1 MSWFLTTPTI
11 LRTCFAAS
19 FVALASTIVITSAA
33 KADSAPQV
41 VTDIAP
47 VQALVARVMQGVET
61 PQRLV
66 NTGDSAHAF
75 SLRPSQAKA
84 IQEADLIVWIG
95 PDMSP
100 WLEEAVE
107 ALSSNGR
114 SMALMALPQTSI
126 LPFREDA
133 VFEHDDHHDEHHDEH
148 GKEHDDHHDEHH
160 DEHGKEHDDHHDEHH
175 DEHGKEHDDHH
186 DEHHDEHGK
195 EHVDHH
201 DEHGKEHDD
210 HHDEHGKEHD
220 DHHDEHAKHD
230 DHAGHHHD
238 GDDPHVWLDP
248 ENAKTWLSAIAVVLA
263 DIDPVHADLY
273 AANAAAGADEIDAA
287 MTPLATRLASVKDK
301 PFMVYHDAY
310 QYFEAHFGLQALGAV
325 TAGDAA
331 EPGPAR
337 LAAIADLVAERVAET
352 GSPVCILV
360 APNESDRF
368 LASLEGNVRAV
379 RAAPF
384 GTAKRGEAETRYDL
398 IMATLADA
406 VADCLEG

>member
-11 LRTCFAAS
+11 LRTCFAVS
-19 FVALASTIVITSAA
+19 FVALASTMVITSAA
-33 KADSAPQV
+33 KADGAPQV

-66 NTGDSAHAF
+66 NTGDSAHAL

-107 ALSSNGR
+107 SLSSNGR

-133 VFEHDDHHDEHHDEH
+133 VFDHDEHHDDHHDEHGKEHDDHHDEH

-160 DEHGKEHDDHHDEHH
+160 DEHGKEHDE
-175 DEHGKEHDDHH
+175 
-186 DEHHDEHGK
+186 
-195 EHVDHH
+195 
-201 DEHGKEHDD
+201 
-210 HHDEHGKEHD
+210 
-220 DHHDEHAKHD
+220 HHDEHAKHD

-248 ENAKTWLSAIAVVLA
+248 ENAKTWLSAIAVALA
-263 DIDPVHADLY
+263 DIDPVHSDLY

-287 MTPLATRLASVKDK
+287 MAPLATRLASVKDR

-310 QYFEAHFGLQALGAV
+310 QYFEAYFGLQAIGAV
-325 TAGDAA
+325 SASDAA

-337 LAAIADLVAERVAET
+337 LAAIADLVADKAADT
-352 GSPVCILV
+352 GSQVCILV

>member
-1 MSWFLTTPTI
+1 MVRFLI
-11 LRTCFAAS
+11 AAS
-19 FVALASTIVITSAA
+19 FITLASATTMSAV
-33 KADSAPQV
+33 KADTAPQV

-47 VQALVARVMQGVET
+47 VQALVARVMKGVGT

-66 NTGDSAHAF
+66 KTGDSAHTL

-100 WLEEAVE
+100 WLDEAVE
-107 ALSSNGR
+107 SLSSNGR
-114 SMALMALPQTSI
+114 SMALMALPQTNI

-133 VFEHDDHHDEHHDEH
+133 VFEHEDHHDEHGKGHDEHHDEQHDEHHDEH
-148 GKEHDDHHDEHH
+148 GKGHDEHHDEQHDEHH
-160 DEHGKEHDDHHDEHH
+160 DEHGNE
-175 DEHGKEHDDHH
+175 
-186 DEHHDEHGK
+186 
-195 EHVDHH
+195 
-201 DEHGKEHDD
+201 
-210 HHDEHGKEHD
+210 
-220 DHHDEHAKHD
+220 HD

-248 ENAKTWLSAIAVVLA
+248 ENAKTWLSAIAVALA

-287 MTPLATRLASVKDK
+287 MAPLAIRLASVKDK

-310 QYFEAHFGLQALGAV
+310 QYFEAYFGLQALGAV
-325 TAGDAA
+325 SASDAA

-337 LAAIADLVAERVAET
+337 LAAIADLVADRAAET
-352 GSPVCILV
+352 GSAVCILV

-368 LASLEGNVRAV
+368 LSSLGAHVRAV
-379 RAAPF
+379 TAAAF
-384 GTAKRGEAETRYDL
+384 GSAKRGETETRYDMIL
-398 IMATLADA
+398 ANLADN